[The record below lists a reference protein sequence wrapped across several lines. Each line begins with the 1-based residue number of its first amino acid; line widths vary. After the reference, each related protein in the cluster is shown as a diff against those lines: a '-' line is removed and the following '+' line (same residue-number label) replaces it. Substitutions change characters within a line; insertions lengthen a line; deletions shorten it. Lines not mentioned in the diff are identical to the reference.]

1 MIGGSI
7 EALVDVHALARRCA
21 LTSRIGLAIFVA
33 SFQKGDAMNQLNRR
47 SLLAGSIGAALVLPA
62 LPALAQV
69 PEGCGEQPK
78 TAPALQPPLLLT
90 DWAWLGRYRDDNA
103 KLLASGAKV
112 DTVFLGDSITEGWAR
127 NDEEFF
133 SKGNVGRGI
142 SAQTSPQLLVRMH
155 SDVVTLKPRVV
166 HIMVGTNDIAH
177 NTGPMTAE
185 DTHNNIMAM
194 CEIAKAHK
202 IRVVL
207 GSVPPASKYWWRP
220 EAQPKVEA
228 VAMNDWL
235 RGYAKTI
242 GAQFA
247 NYEAAFVI
255 AKDEVH
261 PSKEG
266 YALMRPI
273 AEAAIKKA

>member
-1 MIGGSI
+1 
-7 EALVDVHALARRCA
+7 V
-21 LTSRIGLAIFVA
+21 
-33 SFQKGDAMNQLNRR
+33 KPLNRR
-47 SLLAGSIGAALVLPA
+47 SLLAGSIGAGFLVPA
-62 LPALAQV
+62 FAQV
-69 PEGCGEQPK
+69 PEGCGQQPK

-90 DWAWLGRYRDDNA
+90 DWAWLARYREENA
-103 KLLASGAKV
+103 KLLASGSKV

-127 NDEEFF
+127 TDPDFF

-142 SAQTSPQLLVRMH
+142 SAQTTPQLLVRMY
-155 SDVVTLKPRVV
+155 SDVIALKPRAV
-166 HIMVGTNDIAH
+166 HIMAGTNDIAH
-177 NTGPMTAE
+177 NTGPMTAQ
-185 DTHNNIMAM
+185 DSQNNVMAM

-220 EAQPKVEA
+220 EAQPKTAA
-228 VAMNDWL
+228 VAMNAWL
-235 RGYAKTI
+235 REYAKSI

-247 NYEAAFVI
+247 DYAAAFVDAQGNVKPEL

-266 YALMRPI
+266 YALMRPV
-273 AEAAIKKA
+273 AEAALKKA

>member
-1 MIGGSI
+1 MS
-7 EALVDVHALARRCA
+7 L
-21 LTSRIGLAIFVA
+21 
-33 SFQKGDAMNQLNRR
+33 LNRR
-47 SLLAGSIGAALVLPA
+47 SLLAGSMGAAFA

-90 DWAWLGRYRDDNA
+90 DWAWLGRYREDNA
-103 KLLASGAKV
+103 KLLAAGTKV
-112 DTVFLGDSITEGWAR
+112 KTVFLGDSITEGWAR
-127 NDEEFF
+127 TDTELF
-133 SKGNVGRGI
+133 SGGTVGRGI

-155 SDVVTLKPRVV
+155 ADVVALKPRVV

-177 NTGPMTAE
+177 NTGPMSAG
-185 DTHNNIMAM
+185 DTQNNIMAM
-194 CEIAKAHK
+194 CEIAKAHR

-207 GSVPPASKYWWRP
+207 GSVPEASKYWWRP
-220 EAQPKVEA
+220 EAQPKPEA
-228 VAMNDWL
+228 EAMNAWL
-235 RGYAKTI
+235 RGYAKSI
-242 GAQFA
+242 RAKFA
-247 NYEAAFVI
+247 DYSAAFVI

-273 AEAAIKKA
+273 AEAAIR

>member
-1 MIGGSI
+1 
-7 EALVDVHALARRCA
+7 
-21 LTSRIGLAIFVA
+21 
-33 SFQKGDAMNQLNRR
+33 MNHLSRR
-47 SLLAGSIGAALVLPA
+47 SLLAGSVGAALA
-62 LPALAQV
+62 LPVLSQV

-90 DWAWLGRYRDDNA
+90 DWAWLARYRGENA
-103 KLLASGAKV
+103 KLLASGEKV
-112 DTVFLGDSITEGWAR
+112 NVVFLGDSITEGWAR
-127 NDEEFF
+127 TDTDFF

-155 SDVVTLKPRVV
+155 ADVVALKPRVV

-177 NTGPMTAE
+177 NTGPMSPE

-194 CEIAKAHK
+194 CEIAKAHR

-207 GSVPPASKYWWRP
+207 GSAPPASKYWWRP
-220 EAQPKVEA
+220 EAQPKAEVLA
-228 VAMNDWL
+228 LNDWL
-235 RGYAKTI
+235 RGYAKSI
-242 GAQFA
+242 RAQYA
-247 NYEAAFVI
+247 DYASAFVDAQGNVKTDL

-273 AEAAIKKA
+273 AEAAIRKA